1 MLLQQTKES
10 AAGTICRPWQIALCL
25 HYKGNNSFVFFNTV
39 KTYQFK
45 AKDSQIKPDPLCVG
59 YVSNSFTIRK

>member
-1 MLLQQTKES
+1 MPPMANSVMS
-10 AAGTICRPWQIALCL
+10 AL
-25 HYKGNNSFVFFNTV
+25 KGNNSFVFFNTV

-59 YVSNSFTIRK
+59 NVSNSFTIRK